1 MSLTQFDFDMFGQ
14 IEIIEVG
21 EIITGQISSSIGDF
35 QEDGLKF
42 SVTKNVQLSTGLVR
56 PAWCKLVQ
64 IGLGQARTGKVKAT
78 QTEHEYRR

>member
-1 MSLTQFDFDMFGQ
+1 MNLNYFDFDMFGQ
-14 IEIIEVG
+14 IGIIEVG
-21 EIITGQISSSIGDF
+21 EIRTGQISLSIGGF
-35 QEDGLKF
+35 QEDGLRF

-78 QTEHEYRR
+78 QTEHEYPR